1 MAAAQRTLLVSF
13 ADAQAFGAEYT
24 ANLANGGVFVAADEA
39 FELREHVRVELL
51 IESCARSVTL
61 GGEVVHILTPAM
73 AQMGALPGV
82 AVQFDGAIS
91 AVLGQLE
98 PLRLAA
104 GVEDQRR
111 NDPGLR
117 RSPRTV
123 ARVAAEID
131 GEAGPVAGV
140 TRNLSQNGVLVSVS
154 GDGLPVGEKVSLAL
168 RHPHSG
174 EHMDID
180 GVIVRRD
187 ESDGSVSAVA
197 IDFVPREGESGELS
211 DFVASV
217 QATEHTRRLG
227 GIVGDIAELGIQN
240 VMQMFSTTGRDG
252 TLTLRRD
259 ELEGVLGFEAG
270 MLRFCRVGSVA
281 GMKALVRL
289 LGWETGSFEFH
300 SSLDP
305 VQAVGAPLRFEAALI
320 EALTLLD
327 EGANSAAPAFEPDAE
342 PRMVV
347 EAPETEL
354 SKTEAAVID
363 LVRAGF
369 SVRRMVAVIPEP
381 DPEIHRALASLHDQG
396 VIAV

>member
-1 MAAAQRTLLVSF
+1 
-13 ADAQAFGAEYT
+13 
-24 ANLANGGVFVAADEA
+24 
-39 FELREHVRVELL
+39 
-51 IESCARSVTL
+51 
-61 GGEVVHILTPAM
+61 
-73 AQMGALPGV
+73 V
-82 AVQFDGAIS
+82 AVQFDGAAS
-91 AVLGQLE
+91 TVRGLLE

-104 GVEDQRR
+104 GVDEQRR
-111 NDPGLR
+111 HDTGAR

-123 ARVAAEID
+123 ARVAAEIE
-131 GEAGPVAGV
+131 GNEGPVAGI

-154 GDGLPVGEKVSLAL
+154 GDGLPIGEKVCLAL

-174 EHMDID
+174 ERMDID

-187 ESDGSVSAVA
+187 ESDGAVSAVA
-197 IDFVPREGESGELS
+197 IEFAPREGESGALS
-211 DFVASV
+211 DFVASI

-259 ELEGVLGFEAG
+259 ELEGVLGFERG

-305 VQAVGAPLRFEAALI
+305 VQAVGAPLPFEAALI

-342 PRMVV
+342 PRMLV

-396 VIAV
+396 VIAL